1 MRSTLAA
8 SVLTLLALAPA
19 AALAHQGESA
29 APGASMHFS
38 VSHSGD
44 LAVIGVTREV
54 PLGVDIDKLG
64 PPPRSGFVQWAVSM
78 AVSITRGSSTALTA
92 ATTAWSSSFCR
103 RVTLFEHAGAPLRRC
118 VVHP

>member
-29 APGASMHFS
+29 APGASMHIS

-64 PPPRSGFVQWAVSM
+64 PPPRSGFVQSRY
-78 AVSITRGSSTALTA
+78 SDPTAGQL
-92 ATTAWSSSFCR
+92 
-103 RVTLFEHAGAPLRRC
+103 LLRRGDR
-118 VVHP
+118 

>member
-1 MRSTLAA
+1 MRSTFAA

-44 LAVIGVTREV
+44 LA
-54 PLGVDIDKLG
+54 
-64 PPPRSGFVQWAVSM
+64 
-78 AVSITRGSSTALTA
+78 
-92 ATTAWSSSFCR
+92 
-103 RVTLFEHAGAPLRRC
+103 
-118 VVHP
+118 

>member
-54 PLGVDIDKLG
+54 PLGVIDEVVPDG
-64 PPPRSGFVQWAVSM
+64 R
-78 AVSITRGSSTALTA
+78 
-92 ATTAWSSSFCR
+92 ATTETC
-103 RVTLFEHAGAPLRRC
+103 G
-118 VVHP
+118 